1 MEEIVIEPSVNLLES
16 MRSVGYS
23 MEAAL
28 ADVVDNSID
37 ADATTIEIDFDVVSG
52 SFIAILDNGFGML
65 KDAAIEALRLAGT
78 ANSHESKHLGRFG
91 LGLKT
96 ASLSQARS
104 LTVLSKKNSK
114 VIALRW
120 DIDRVKES
128 KTWNLQLLDE
138 AEYQELPLFET
149 FENITSGTLV
159 IWSKL
164 DLLLGD
170 SFEPGRF
177 LAEKIAPVSEH
188 LGLTFHRFI
197 DRTKNKI
204 SISVNGNKI
213 VAIDPFLSANPKTQQ
228 SPLEVIE
235 IGDQK
240 VSFKAFT
247 LPHASGLSAKER
259 ARSDLGDGM
268 REAQGFYIYRNQRLI
283 SRGHWFG
290 LARMTE
296 LTKQTRVLVDIPR
309 ELDSLWQ
316 LDIKKSRTEPP
327 ASFKAHLK
335 KLIDPLLAKGKRLHT
350 FRGRKDGSTETVHIW
365 DKIRERDGFR
375 YEINLENPVV
385 KATLSSLTTAQAE
398 EVSSLFST
406 IAEQFPHLDAYQEM
420 AGNLT
425 PIRDNPTNEDISL
438 KLISLY
444 GSGALGLDENKV
456 FQLLKN
462 SEPFNQVENLF
473 SLIQEVW
480 GHNDGTK

>member
-28 ADVVDNSID
+28 ADVIDNSID
-37 ADATTIEIDFDVVSG
+37 ADASKIEIDFDVVG
-52 SFIAILDNGFGML
+52 GEFIAILDNGFGMI
-65 KDAAIEALRLAGT
+65 KETAIEALRLAGT
-78 ANSHESKHLGRFG
+78 ANSHQTTHLGRFG

-104 LTVLSKKNSK
+104 LTVVSKQDSE
-114 VIALRW
+114 VVALRW
-120 DIDRVKES
+120 DIDRVRES
-128 KTWNLQLLDE
+128 KTWNLQVLSENDYL
-138 AEYQELPLFET
+138 ELPLYSSFAPLD
-149 FENITSGTLV
+149 SGTLV

-170 SFEPGRF
+170 SLEPGKF
-177 LAEKIAPVSEH
+177 LAEKIVPVSEH

-197 DRTKNKI
+197 ERTKNKI
-204 SISVNGNKI
+204 AIYVNGNKI
-213 VAIDPFLSANPKTQQ
+213 SAIDPFLTSNPKTQQ

-247 LPHASGLSAKER
+247 LPHPSGLTASER
-259 ARSDLGDGM
+259 TRNDLGEGM

-350 FRGRKDGSTETVHIW
+350 FRGRKEGVTETIHIW
-365 DKIRERDGFR
+365 DKVRERDGFR
-375 YEINLENPVV
+375 YEINLENPVI

-425 PIRDNPTNEDISL
+425 PIRDTPSNEEITN
-438 KLISLY
+438 KLSSLY
-444 GSGALGLDENKV
+444 ESGVLGKDKDKV
-456 FQLLKN
+456 FLVLKN
-462 SEPFNQVENLF
+462 SEPFNQIENL
-473 SLIQEVW
+473 SILIQEVW
-480 GHNDGTK
+480 GNVDGAE